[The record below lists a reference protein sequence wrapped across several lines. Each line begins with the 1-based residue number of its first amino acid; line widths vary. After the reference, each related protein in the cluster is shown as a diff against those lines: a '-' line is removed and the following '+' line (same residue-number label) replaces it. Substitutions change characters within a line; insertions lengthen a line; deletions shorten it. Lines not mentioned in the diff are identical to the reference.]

1 MYQQTESPAITRH
14 FVNLGEMQVHVR
26 IAGTGP
32 AAVMLHQSP
41 TSSAE
46 MATDI
51 EVCAADFSVVAI
63 DLPGYGLSDPLPDE
77 HPDIGA
83 FARVIERVITA
94 LGIDRT
100 VVYGFHTGAIV
111 AFEFARLFP
120 ERCSG
125 AVVNGLVCIEGDEL
139 ADLLAHYNVLP
150 EVTAEG
156 AHLPWLWA
164 RLRDQT
170 LFFPWYR
177 KTPEARMTLDLHD
190 GTFLH
195 PYLVDFLRAKEGGRP
210 GYQAAFSYPTREF
223 APQID
228 APVFLI
234 NFEPDPLTSHPERLP
249 EFPACVTRKVF
260 ADFTELHY
268 ASLAYMREH
277 AAAEVELSRCSVGEF
292 SGRFRK
298 EVVNTHAGPVFLRTT
313 APAEGGTVVLL
324 HDAGASSNSMLPLA
338 ERLADAFGGRR
349 RVICI
354 DLPGHGETGALQLP
368 VYSASTIAILI
379 AMVLDKLGESSA
391 EIIAEGAAALIANEL
406 ATAGKFAVERLVVI
420 DPWFFLADER
430 ERIAGSYA
438 PKLMPGDYGQHL
450 LEAWYYARDSEL
462 YWPWNEPHPQN
473 ALSRAPD
480 IDPQHVQARTL
491 EVLKAGIS
499 FPRLVRE
506 LLSVDFDRSFTQPE
520 CAAIVCARTGNGHEA
535 RVREVARLNAQAQF
549 QLLPAARDECFAAV
563 VELLKRSPEFGHNN
577 AREPRTPG

>member
-1 MYQQTESPAITRH
+1 MYQPIESPSITRH
-14 FVNLGEMQVHVR
+14 FVNLGDLQVHVR

-51 EVCAADFSVVAI
+51 EACAAHLTVVAI
-63 DLPGYGLSDPLPDE
+63 DMPGYGLSDPLPDE

-83 FARVIERVITA
+83 FARVVERVITA
-94 LGIDRT
+94 LGIERT
-100 VVYGFHTGAIV
+100 VVYGFHTGAVV

-125 AVVNGLVCIEGDEL
+125 AVVNGLVCIEGEEL

-177 KTPEARMTLDLHD
+177 KTPAARMTLDLHD
-190 GTFLH
+190 GAFLH

-210 GYQAAFSYPTREF
+210 GYQAAFSYPTRER
-223 APQID
+223 APQIT

-249 EFPACVTRKVF
+249 EFPVSVTRKVF
-260 ADFTELHY
+260 ADFVELHH
-268 ASLAYMREH
+268 ASLAYMREQ
-277 AAAEVELSRCSVGEF
+277 AAEEVEIPRCSVGDF
-292 SGRFRK
+292 AGRFRK
-298 EVVNTHAGPVFLRTT
+298 EVVNTEAGPVFLRTT
-313 APAEGGTVVLL
+313 ASAEGGTVVLL
-324 HDAGASSNSMLPLA
+324 HDAGASSSRMMPLA

-349 RVICI
+349 RVVCI
-354 DLPGHGETGALQLP
+354 DLPGHGETGDLQLP
-368 VYSASTIAILI
+368 VYSAGTISILI
-379 AMVLDKLGESSA
+379 GLVLKKIGVESA
-391 EIIAEGAAALIANEL
+391 EVVADGAAALIANQFV
-406 ATAGKFAVERLVVI
+406 TAGNFTVERLLVI
-420 DPWFFLADER
+420 DPWFFHVEER
-430 ERIAGSYA
+430 EQIAGRYA

-462 YWPWNEPHPQN
+462 FWPWNEPHPQN
-473 ALSRAPD
+473 ALTRAPD
-480 IDPQHVQARTL
+480 IEPEHVQARTL
-491 EVLKAGIS
+491 DVLKAGIA
-499 FPRLVRE
+499 FPRLVRD
-506 LLSVDFDRSFTQPE
+506 LLSADFDRPFTQPD
-520 CAAIVCARTGNGHEA
+520 CDVIVCARAGNGHEV
-535 RVREVARLNAQAQF
+535 RVREVAGLNARAQYH
-549 QLLPAARDECFAAV
+549 QVPASPEECCAAV
-563 VELLKRSPEFGHNN
+563 VELLKRGP
-577 AREPRTPG
+577 